1 MRLNADIVFDHLP
14 ESLSPRMQ
22 GVKESAM
29 RLRRPELYETGCRE
43 LEPDHL
49 YVIREERLPQRV
61 TVGKGCVI
69 VCIGNSARL
78 RWFAERCCV
87 ITISGSADFYA
98 VFNTVQR
105 IFQHYDLWEDT
116 LYNIISDDASV
127 EAMLEASQQVIPASM
142 LVVDAMFGCVAAVGK
157 QAERAVTA
165 GGGETV
171 PSFVPATKRISVS
184 SMDQFLAT
192 HDPSTEVSGAFRFE
206 FEDMSTIN
214 VNLIDD
220 EGYHGCLT
228 VIYPDSEPKP
238 GDSPTIEFL
247 ASLVLRA
254 LRQQGLDPDS
264 ERSALRDSLRAIVS
278 DLPLDAYGKAALQ
291 AASERGTYVCVRL
304 KLAHKLR
311 QIPLAYV
318 HNLLEADIAGT
329 VAFEYR
335 RSSLVAFVRLDDLAE
350 EGSRRAAL
358 EQMLMPLLRSMEMR
372 AGMSDH
378 VGDLLEAKAF
388 FLQASIA
395 LENGTLLDPDAS
407 PLYKFQDYAL
417 AEMVVNSIGQ
427 FPIEMFYTSGL
438 RKLVAHDAESPT
450 SYIKTLKCFLDH
462 NMNVTHT
469 AKALYL
475 HRSTLIERMERIR
488 ELLGDDLSDP
498 DVRLRLALVFKAIE
512 LHDDMQDRFEERSGS
527 TWL

>member
-1 MRLNADIVFDHLP
+1 
-14 ESLSPRMQ
+14 
-22 GVKESAM
+22 
-29 RLRRPELYETGCRE
+29 
-43 LEPDHL
+43 
-49 YVIREERLPQRV
+49 
-61 TVGKGCVI
+61 
-69 VCIGNSARL
+69 
-78 RWFAERCCV
+78 
-87 ITISGSADFYA
+87 
-98 VFNTVQR
+98 
-105 IFQHYDLWEDT
+105 
-116 LYNIISDDASV
+116 
-127 EAMLEASQQVIPASM
+127 
-142 LVVDAMFGCVAAVGK
+142 
-157 QAERAVTA
+157 
-165 GGGETV
+165 
-171 PSFVPATKRISVS
+171 
-184 SMDQFLAT
+184 
-192 HDPSTEVSGAFRFE
+192 
-206 FEDMSTIN
+206 
-214 VNLIDD
+214 
-220 EGYHGCLT
+220 
-228 VIYPDSEPKP
+228 
-238 GDSPTIEFL
+238 
-247 ASLVLRA
+247 
-254 LRQQGLDPDS
+254 
-264 ERSALRDSLRAIVS
+264 
-278 DLPLDAYGKAALQ
+278 
-291 AASERGTYVCVRL
+291 
-304 KLAHKLR
+304 
-311 QIPLAYV
+311 
-318 HNLLEADIAGT
+318 
-329 VAFEYR
+329 
-335 RSSLVAFVRLDDLAE
+335 
-350 EGSRRAAL
+350 
-358 EQMLMPLLRSMEMR
+358 MLMPLLRSMEMR